1 MTGTG
6 WNVSWTMR
14 NWETTDRMVR
24 AINKEKLAE
33 LADKIEMYNE
43 KLTALRKEVSKS
55 VVGQRDVVES
65 VLTCI
70 ISNGNIL
77 LEGAP
82 GLAKTLLVMTLAKTV
97 KNIKF
102 QRIQFTP
109 DLLPADILG
118 INAYDPEKGFY
129 TMKGPIFANFILA
142 DEINRAPP
150 KVQSAMLSAMQEKI
164 AVIGKET
171 FQLPVPFFVLAT
183 QNPLEQQGVYP
194 LPEAQIDRFL
204 FKISVGYPKKD
215 EEKIIVDQNTMINDF
230 EKYDIKEVLV
240 PEDIFAMQ
248 AITKEIYMAPE
259 IKHYIV
265 EIINATRNPD
275 QYGLDYK
282 KYMDWGASPRASIS
296 LLITSK
302 ARAFLNNRT
311 YVLPED
317 IREVAHN
324 VLRHRIILSYEG
336 KAIELSTDKIIDD
349 ILKNVPVL

>member
-1 MTGTG
+1 MSIIT
-6 WNVSWTMR
+6 
-14 NWETTDRMVR
+14 
-24 AINKEKLAE
+24 KEKLAE
-33 LADKIEMYNE
+33 LSERIEMYNE
-43 KLTALRKEVSKS
+43 KLSLMRSEISKS
-55 VVGQRDVVES
+55 VVGQRDVIES
-65 VLTCI
+65 VITCL

-82 GLAKTLLVMTLAKTV
+82 GLAKTLLVMTLARTIKDV
-97 KNIKF
+97 KF

-129 TMKGPIFANFILA
+129 TMKGPIFANFLLA

-164 AVIGKET
+164 VVIGKET
-171 FQLPVPFFVLAT
+171 FQLPTPFFVLAT

-204 FKISVGYPKKD
+204 FKINVGYPKKD
-215 EEKIIVDQNTMINDF
+215 EEKLIVDQNTMVNQF
-230 EKYDIKEVLV
+230 ESYDIKEILV

-248 AITKEIYMAPE
+248 AIAKEVYLAPE

-275 QYGLDYK
+275 QYGLEYK
-282 KYMDWGASPRASIS
+282 KYLDWGASPRASIA

-302 ARAFLNNRT
+302 AHAFLNNRA

-349 ILKNVPVL
+349 ILKNVAVL